1 MYDSK
6 VEEIMRLEEEAKQT
20 SALLKTSAQEA
31 AAATE
36 RAAFAEAE
44 IARLQ
49 AEVEGHERQIALLE
63 VSFPILASILNG
75 VAMWKPGSY

>member
-6 VEEIMRLEEEAKQT
+6 VEEIVHLEEEAKQT
-20 SALLKTSAQEA
+20 SARLKTSAQEA

-36 RAAFAEAE
+36 RAAAAEAE
-44 IARLQ
+44 VARLR

-63 VSFPILASILNG
+63 VSFPILASKFQWRSH
-75 VAMWKPGSY
+75 VEAWW

>member
-6 VEEIMRLEEEAKQT
+6 VEEIMRLEEEAKHT

-36 RAAFAEAE
+36 RAAVAEAE
-44 IARLQ
+44 VARLQ

-63 VSFPILASILNG
+63 VRFSILASIFNG